1 MIKNHLFYGFKTQ
14 IIHEYLTQ
22 GGGFRK
28 LADKYGISRT
38 TICKWVMI
46 HLGIHNLPL
55 TEKQQKHSV
64 YSMIKK
70 HNKLNTE
77 EQQSAEALQQK
88 IAALEKQLEW
98 EKLRTEAFNTMIDI
112 AEKDLN
118 ISIRKK
124 LGDQS
129 SKKSSKKSKRATWFY
144 QLSEA
149 V

>member
-1 MIKNHLFYGFKTQ
+1 MDLKEQ
-14 IIHEYLTQ
+14 IIQEYLMQ

-28 LADKYGISRT
+28 LAEKYGISRT

-46 HLGIHNLPL
+46 HQGIHNLPP
-55 TEKQQKHSV
+55 TEKQKSYSV
-64 YSMIKK
+64 YSMSNK
-70 HNKLNTE
+70 HKNPNLE

-98 EKLRTEAFNTMIDI
+98 EKLRSEALSTMIDV

-124 LGDQS
+124 PGAQ
-129 SKKSSKKSKRATWFY
+129 
-144 QLSEA
+144 Q
-149 V
+149 

>member
-1 MIKNHLFYGFKTQ
+1 MDLKTQ
-14 IIHEYLTQ
+14 IIQEYLMQ

-46 HLGIHNLPL
+46 HQGIHNLPL

-64 YSMIKK
+64 YSMSNKR
-70 HNKLNTE
+70 NKLNIE

-98 EKLRTEAFNTMIDI
+98 EKLRTEALNTMIDI

-124 LGDQS
+124 PGAQ
-129 SKKSSKKSKRATWFY
+129 
-144 QLSEA
+144 Q
-149 V
+149 